1 MAAVLPKAKEW
12 TAYTQIDQ
20 LFDELNVPLF
30 SRKGNLPRL
39 LLIGI
44 LDYVESHQSTRFA
57 ALLRELPRG
66 RADFFN
72 LALGH
77 VSKSY
82 LLWTY
87 MGMTITNDA
96 STAAPSTMAAAAAA
110 ATTSTTSQPTLQQLS
125 ALNDDELATITAAIA
140 SIRQQRQQHVATVS
154 TALTPATARLNIQS
168 TPAPSI
174 PSTGATLASS
184 DIENRSD
191 NGSDFE
197 LPTPM
202 THNKAS
208 RRLSFLTSMTTYG
221 SPSLSLSPIAL
232 SDCGSS
238 FNVTTLNCDADD

>member
-96 STAAPSTMAAAAAA
+96 STAAPSTIAAAAAA
-110 ATTSTTSQPTLQQLS
+110 ATSTTSQPTLQQLS
-125 ALNDDELATITAAIA
+125 ALNDDDNVQQMSVQWVVDRRPQPLVFNYCVRFALLAHSHSSRCLVSHALLHCCRVNGKGLRSRVITF
-140 SIRQQRQQHVATVS
+140 S
-154 TALTPATARLNIQS
+154 T
-168 TPAPSI
+168 
-174 PSTGATLASS
+174 
-184 DIENRSD
+184 
-191 NGSDFE
+191 
-197 LPTPM
+197 
-202 THNKAS
+202 
-208 RRLSFLTSMTTYG
+208 
-221 SPSLSLSPIAL
+221 
-232 SDCGSS
+232 
-238 FNVTTLNCDADD
+238 